1 MKRTYGFTIVELLI
15 VIVVVAI
22 LASLSYVGY
31 TNISNRAY
39 DSSVQSDLAQIG
51 KKLELY
57 RAENG
62 LWPVG
67 HTQLQGTGIKVS
79 KDAYGHHY
87 DLSGAQYNLLYC
99 RIPDGGGTMA
109 VVGRSKSGNIFSYAA
124 GTVSAYT
131 GRWSG
136 TFDTC
141 ADATGMTWGG
151 GDRDW
156 LYENGAWQS
165 YL

>member
-1 MKRTYGFTIVELLI
+1 MQRARGFTIVELLI

-22 LASLSYVGY
+22 LAALSYVGY

-57 RAENG
+57 RAEKG

-67 HTQLQGTGIKVS
+67 DTQLRETGIKVS
-79 KDAYGHHY
+79 KDAYGEHY
-87 DLSGAQYNLLYC
+87 VAQYNLVYC
-99 RIPDGGGTMA
+99 RLSDGSGDIA
-109 VVGRSKSGNIFSYAA
+109 VIGRSKSGKMYAYSQGA
-124 GTVSAYT
+124 VKEFT
-131 GRWSG
+131 GRWTGSPP
-136 TFDTC
+136 TC
-141 ADATGMTWGG
+141 ADAMGTSTWDGT
-151 GDRDW
+151 DRDW
-156 LYENGAWQS
+156 LFNSGAWKS